1 MQASHQSISHSLQG
15 WQRYISEISIFLLGS
30 LTLILPS
37 GYSIGPTIL
46 LLSSFYLVIKRPYLS
61 INRKDW
67 AIIAALS
74 GYALTIVIINIWHN
88 EPSASYDKPLRFILA
103 IPVLLWLLVY
113 PPRLSWVWSGIIIG
127 SLSTGAFALY
137 QKGFL
142 GIDRAH
148 GHTQAIQYGNLSL
161 LLGMFCLAGL
171 GWASQR
177 THRHL
182 WIALM
187 LMGALGGFLASLL
200 SGSRGG
206 WVGLPLM
213 LLVLYR
219 AYGGFFTTRKKIIGS
234 ILLVVIAILLYHIPQ
249 TGVQTRVEQAFEDI
263 YLYTSGEKTTTSV
276 GFRFDMWKGALQLA
290 YQKPILGWGESRY
303 QHGMEQ
309 VASEGL
315 IHPLAASFG
324 HAHNQFLDTLS
335 KYGTLGFFALLLL
348 YFLPLSYFGKHLQS
362 KDMSQRS
369 IAAAG
374 SLLSVAYIDFSLTQ
388 GFLNHNSGVMIY
400 AFWVVIWIAL
410 LRIEKLDST

>member
-1 MQASHQSISHSLQG
+1 MQASHQSISHNLQE

-30 LTLILPS
+30 LVLILPS

-46 LLSSFYLVIKRPYLS
+46 FLSSFYLIIKRPYLS
-61 INRKDW
+61 INNNDW
-67 AIIAALS
+67 AIIAALA

-88 EPSASYDKPLRFILA
+88 EPSASYDKPLRFLLA

-127 SLSTGAFALY
+127 SLGTGAFALY

-142 GIDRAH
+142 SIDRAH

-182 WIALM
+182 WIALI

-219 AYGGFFTTRKKIIGS
+219 AYGDFFTTRKKIIGS
-234 ILLVVIAILLYHIPQ
+234 TLLLVIVILLYQIPQ
-249 TGVQTRVEQAFEDI
+249 TGVQSRAEQAFEDI
-263 YLYTSGEKTTTSV
+263 HLYTSGEKTTTSV

-290 YQKPILGWGESRY
+290 YQKPFLGWGENEY
-303 QHGMEQ
+303 QPGMQQ

-324 HAHNQFLDTLS
+324 HAHNQFLDTLA
-335 KYGTLGFFALLLL
+335 KNGVVGLAALLLL
-348 YFLPLSYFGKHLQS
+348 YFLPLGHFS
-362 KDMSQRS
+362 KYLKSKKMSQRS
-369 IAAAG
+369 IATSGA
-374 SLLSVAYIDFSLTQ
+374 LLSVSYIDFSLTQ
-388 GFLNHNSGVMIY
+388 GFLNHNSGVMMY
-400 AFWVVIWIAL
+400 AFWVVIWAAL
-410 LRIEKLDST
+410 LRRNNSFTT

>member
-1 MQASHQSISHSLQG
+1 MQASHQKISPTSRG
-15 WQRYISEISIFLLGS
+15 WQQYISEISIFLLGS
-30 LTLILPS
+30 LALALPS

-46 LLSSFYLVIKRPYLS
+46 LLSCFYLLVKRPTLLF
-61 INRKDW
+61 KKEDW
-67 AIIAALS
+67 AIITALA
-74 GYALTIVIINIWHN
+74 GYALAIIFINIYHH
-88 EPSASYDKPLRFILA
+88 EPSSSYDKPLRFLLA
-103 IPVLLWLLVY
+103 TPVLLWLLVY

-127 SLSTGAFALY
+127 SLMTGAFALY
-137 QKGFL
+137 QKGFI

-171 GWASQR
+171 GWAFQR
-177 THRHL
+177 SHRRV

-219 AYGGFFTTRKKIIGS
+219 AYGDFFTTRKKILGGT
-234 ILLVVIAILLYHIPQ
+234 LLLALAILLYQIPQ
-249 TGVQTRVEQAFEDI
+249 TGVQSRAEQAFEDI

-290 YQKPILGWGESRY
+290 YQQPILGWGESGY
-303 QHGMEQ
+303 QPGMEQ
-309 VASEGL
+309 VASKGL

-335 KYGTLGFFALLLL
+335 KYGIVGFSALLLL
-348 YFLPLSYFGKHLQS
+348 YLLPLGYFGKHLQS
-362 KDMSQRS
+362 KNISQRS

-388 GFLNHNSGVMIY
+388 GFINHNSGVMMY
-400 AFWVVIWIAL
+400 AFWMVIWAAL
-410 LRIEKLDST
+410 LRVDNSGAT